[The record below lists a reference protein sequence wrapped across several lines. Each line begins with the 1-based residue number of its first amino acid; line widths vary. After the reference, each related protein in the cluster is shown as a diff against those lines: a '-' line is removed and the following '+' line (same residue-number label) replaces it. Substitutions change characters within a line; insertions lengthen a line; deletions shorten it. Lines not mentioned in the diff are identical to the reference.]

1 MTTIGIIGGGNMGEA
16 ILQRIR
22 KNYKVLVSEKDPARQ
37 QYLQKTYKLKPC
49 SVKELVEQ
57 SQVVII
63 AVKPQ
68 DVEEALQEMFFLV
81 DKTKLV
87 VSIAAGI
94 TSGFLEKS
102 LPEKT
107 RVVRTMPNMPAM
119 IGEGMTALAA
129 GRFAKRGDLDAA
141 MKIFQH
147 VGETVVV
154 PEDLIDAVTAVSGS
168 GPAYVYLFMESLI
181 SGAKKLGLDENL
193 ARQLVRKTFLGGV
206 LLLDRKKEEPGALR
220 AKVTSKGGT
229 TQAAT
234 DVFIKYKLD
243 DIIAEAL
250 QAARKRAEEL
260 SKQ

>member
-16 ILQRIR
+16 ILQRVR
-22 KNYKVLVSEKDPARQ
+22 KGYKVLLSEKNPERQ
-37 QYLQKTYKLKPC
+37 QYLQKTYKLKVLA
-49 SVKELVEQ
+49 VKELIEL
-57 SQVVII
+57 SDIVII

-68 DVEEALQEMFFLV
+68 DIEATLQEMFFHV

-94 TSGFLEKS
+94 TTSFLEKN
-102 LPEKT
+102 LPDKS

-119 IGEGMTALAA
+119 IGEGMTALAS
-129 GRFAKRGDLDAA
+129 GRYAKKNDLDLAT
-141 MKIFQH
+141 KVFRN
-147 VGETVVV
+147 VGETVIV
-154 PEDLIDAVTAVSGS
+154 PEELIDAVTAVSGS
-168 GPAYVYLFMESLI
+168 GPAYIYLFMESLI
-181 SGAKKLGLDENL
+181 NGAKKLGLEENL

-206 LLLDRKKEEPGALR
+206 LLLDRKKEDPGALR

-234 DVFIKYKLD
+234 DVFMKYKID

-260 SKQ
+260 SKS